1 MAERL
6 GIKIGG
12 TVLVEDGP
20 AIVTSFHAAGV
31 SIQVLDGSSRVVEW
45 PELSAVADVSQVGAV
60 ARPLEP
66 MWSCLS
72 QSARHET
79 LDRLA
84 VVLEIVTGYR
94 RGHAE
99 LADPG
104 EPREPFGPA
113 WGCSLTT
120 RCERMAVLLT
130 NDLRNDPA
138 HRRRLDERRTNRMSV
153 SPSTVYN
160 WVVRWRQDGLVG
172 LVDARRLRGRVA
184 FDVVLPAIF
193 RQHAAHVVDQLDG
206 TASTVSIDEL
216 LRRVRVRMIAA
227 GRDEIVPDRASR
239 AFVSQLMSQVGATTR
254 SQRTRSLRGAAGYSH
269 VSVVRPGEVVAID
282 ATRADVLVY
291 DERSG
296 KPISVEVLTAID
308 VATRVILALRV
319 VARSADS
326 IDASLLM
333 YDVMRP
339 MSQLV
344 EGTTVRDWRW
354 AGIPEGIAPPVAESA
369 WNRLEDATLQGEH
382 PIPGL
387 APDAIRSDHGSIFI
401 SAAFE
406 DVLRKFQID
415 LLLSRSRRPTDNAH
429 VERWHET
436 LQRAVQQL
444 PGYKGRNPSQRGS
457 AVGRID
463 AGAIEPLVTATELQ
477 RHLRAFIALDYHRTW
492 HQGLTYPGMEGERL
506 TPLSLF
512 DALTTVTGRI
522 HVPQDPDLL
531 YDFLPVRW
539 GTVAHAGVEFHNLA
553 YDCAALDP
561 YRAVRVGQFRQQDGA
576 VPFFYDPH
584 DVSRV
589 WFRDPATGTVVEV
602 PWRGAHLLSAP
613 MTSAVRDR
621 AVARV
626 RAQRGAGK
634 LKRGAAT
641 EAIVHE
647 LGELTSTATLK
658 EWRAQ
663 LAAAQL
669 RVDQSR
675 RDHDEAQAAIAEAA
689 SLDVPA
695 VAQPPDGTALPTEP
709 ATGLSVYRDDEWP
722 DLQGA

>member
-1 MAERL
+1 MPEKPALRV
-6 GIKIGG
+6 GG

-20 AIVTSFHAAGV
+20 AIVTSLHHAGV
-31 SIQVLDGSSRVVEW
+31 SVQLLDGSSRVVEW
-45 PELSAVADVSQVGAV
+45 PELTDVRGAAEGSTV
-60 ARPLEP
+60 SRPLEP
-66 MWSCLS
+66 LWSSLTED
-72 QSARHET
+72 ARRET
-79 LDRLA
+79 LDRLGT
-84 VVLEIVTGYR
+84 VLEIVTGFR

-113 WGCSLTT
+113 WGSSLTS
-120 RCERMAVLLT
+120 RCERMAALLT
-130 NDLRNDPA
+130 QGLQNDPA
-138 HRRRLDERRTNRMSV
+138 HRRRIDAGRTKRAAV

-160 WVVRWRQDGLVG
+160 WVVRWRQDGLAG
-172 LVDARRLRGRVA
+172 LVDARRLRGRIP
-184 FDVVLPAIF
+184 FDVVLPAAF
-193 RQHAAHVVDQLDG
+193 RQHAALVVGQLDG
-206 TASTVSIDEL
+206 SASTVNIDEL
-216 LRRVRVRMIAA
+216 LRRIRVRLVAI
-227 GRDEIVPDRASR
+227 GRDEPVPERASR
-239 AFVSQLMSQVGATTR
+239 AFLSQLMSEVGATTR
-254 SQRTRSLRGAAGYSH
+254 SQTTRSLRRTAGYAH

-326 IDASLLM
+326 VDASLLM

-344 EGTTVRDWRW
+344 DGTTVRDWRW
-354 AGIPEGIAPPVAESA
+354 AGIPEGVAPPLGRSV
-369 WNRLEDATLQGEH
+369 WNRLEDGSLQGEH

-387 APDAIRSDHGSIFI
+387 APDAIRSDHGSIFV

-415 LLLSRSRRPTDNAH
+415 LLLSRGKRPTDNAH

-463 AGAIEPLVTATELQ
+463 SGAIEPLVTAAELQ
-477 RHLRAFIALDYHRTW
+477 RHLRAFVALDYHRTW
-492 HQGLTYPGMEGERL
+492 HQGLVYPGMERERL

-512 DALTTVTGRI
+512 DALTAVTGRI

-539 GTVAHAGVEFHNLA
+539 GTVGHSGVEFHNLT
-553 YDCAALDP
+553 YDAAVLDG
-561 YRAVRVGQFRQQDGA
+561 YRSVRSGQFRRKDAA

-589 WFRDPATGTVVEV
+589 WFRDPATGTVAEV
-602 PWRGAHLLSAP
+602 PWRGAHLASAP
-613 MTSAVRDR
+613 MTDAVRNR
-621 AVARV
+621 AIARV
-626 RAQRGAGK
+626 RAQRGAGA
-634 LKRGAAT
+634 LRRGAAT
-641 EAIVHE
+641 EAIARE

-658 EWRAQ
+658 EWRTQ

-669 RVDQSR
+669 RVEQSR
-675 RDHDEAQAAIAEAA
+675 EDHGEAQAAIAEAA
-689 SLDVPA
+689 TLDVA
-695 VAQPPDGTALPTEP
+695 TAPRAEARVEVPVNEP
-709 ATGLSVYRDDEWP
+709 VGLSVYRDDEWP
-722 DLQGA
+722 DLREQ